1 MEWGDDESR
10 IKEEISMCLVFE
22 KDHYCMGAGER
33 KKSQVCV
40 WCPNFIKYR
49 KKRRTIKMETTAIEA
64 SLARQE
70 EQIKGLA
77 RRMDNLEKLT
87 ESVNKLAI
95 SVERL
100 TAQQATTDS
109 QIETLTGDV
118 NDLKA
123 KPAKRWDTVI
133 AAIISALI
141 GAGITLLIK
150 G

>member
-1 MEWGDDESR
+1 MEAEA
-10 IKEEISMCLVFE
+10 I
-22 KDHYCMGAGER
+22 GA
-33 KKSQVCV
+33 
-40 WCPNFIKYR
+40 
-49 KKRRTIKMETTAIEA
+49 A
-64 SLARQE
+64 LARQE

-100 TAQQATTDS
+100 TAQQATNDTE
-109 QIETLTGDV
+109 IETLTGKV
-118 NDLKA
+118 NELEA

-133 AAIISALI
+133 AAVISALV
-141 GAGITLLIK
+141 GAGIALLIK

>member
-1 MEWGDDESR
+1 MD
-10 IKEEISMCLVFE
+10 IQEI
-22 KDHYCMGAGER
+22 GA
-33 KKSQVCV
+33 
-40 WCPNFIKYR
+40 
-49 KKRRTIKMETTAIEA
+49 A
-64 SLARQE
+64 LARQE

-100 TAQQATTDS
+100 TAQQAATDT

-118 NDLKA
+118 NEIKS

>member
-1 MEWGDDESR
+1 MMAMDTQ
-10 IKEEISMCLVFE
+10 EI
-22 KDHYCMGAGER
+22 GA
-33 KKSQVCV
+33 
-40 WCPNFIKYR
+40 
-49 KKRRTIKMETTAIEA
+49 A
-64 SLARQE
+64 LARQE

-100 TAQQATTDS
+100 TAQQAATDT

-118 NDLKA
+118 NEIKS

>member
-1 MEWGDDESR
+1 MMTMDTQ
-10 IKEEISMCLVFE
+10 EI
-22 KDHYCMGAGER
+22 GA
-33 KKSQVCV
+33 
-40 WCPNFIKYR
+40 
-49 KKRRTIKMETTAIEA
+49 A
-64 SLARQE
+64 LARQE

-100 TAQQATTDS
+100 TAQQAATDT

-118 NDLKA
+118 NEIKA

-141 GAGITLLIK
+141 GAGITVLIK

>member
-1 MEWGDDESR
+1 MDTQ
-10 IKEEISMCLVFE
+10 EI
-22 KDHYCMGAGER
+22 GA
-33 KKSQVCV
+33 
-40 WCPNFIKYR
+40 
-49 KKRRTIKMETTAIEA
+49 A
-64 SLARQE
+64 LARQE

-77 RRMDNLEKLT
+77 KRMDNLEKLT

-100 TAQQATTDS
+100 TAQQAATDS
-109 QIETLTGDV
+109 QIVTLTGDV
-118 NDLKA
+118 NEIKT

-133 AAIISALI
+133 AAIISALV

>member
-1 MEWGDDESR
+1 
-10 IKEEISMCLVFE
+10 
-22 KDHYCMGAGER
+22 
-33 KKSQVCV
+33 
-40 WCPNFIKYR
+40 
-49 KKRRTIKMETTAIEA
+49 METQEIVTA
-64 SLARQE
+64 LARQE

-100 TAQQATTDS
+100 TAQQAATDT

-118 NDLKA
+118 NELKE
-123 KPAKRWDTVI
+123 KPSKRWDLVVTALI
-133 AAIISALI
+133 TAIIS
-141 GAGITLLIK
+141 AGITLLIK

>member
-1 MEWGDDESR
+1 MDTQ
-10 IKEEISMCLVFE
+10 EI
-22 KDHYCMGAGER
+22 GA
-33 KKSQVCV
+33 
-40 WCPNFIKYR
+40 
-49 KKRRTIKMETTAIEA
+49 A
-64 SLARQE
+64 LARQE

-100 TAQQATTDS
+100 TAQQAATDT

-118 NDLKA
+118 TELKE
-123 KPAKRWDTVI
+123 KPAKHWETAV

-141 GAGITLLIK
+141 GAGIGILIK
-150 G
+150 